1 MRIGEQLKAIRRGA
15 GLTQENVAEKLCIT
29 RQALS
34 NWEQGKTIPDLYS
47 FAQLAAV
54 YHFSPDE
61 FLLGKSYFKGLQ
73 NMKTNFSD
81 PQIEQLIRKFYPN
94 FSDLTPLSGGLVS
107 QTFSFRNDE
116 KIYVFQIGGK
126 RQSYE
131 KEYYISKTYHSSLP
145 FREVLK
151 VQETD
156 DGIAY
161 CISDYINGCQLDKL
175 NNSEQRKITAS
186 VIDIMDRIAQIK
198 IPVNKGFGFFDSNGD
213 ARYQSWPDFISVI
226 YNDSVY
232 DWSRLALKRHS
243 DTSVRKAIE
252 IIRENIDYLQL
263 AQASFVLGDFNVL
276 ADGEH
281 ISGLIDCDLALYG
294 DPLYC
299 VASQLFWDVIK
310 TREITAA
317 VVKNYMIDE
326 DSKRKTYCY
335 ILRYALEE
343 IYNTAIL
350 NEIGYDIRWT
360 SNRLDE
366 LLKNGLCHTE
376 LMP

>member
-1 MRIGEQLKAIRRGA
+1 MRIGEQLKAIRKEA

-34 NWEQGKTIPDLYS
+34 NWEQGRTIPALYS
-47 FAQLAAV
+47 FARLAAV

-61 FLLGKSYFKGLQ
+61 FLLGKSYFKGKQ

-81 PQIEQLIRKFYPN
+81 AQIERLIRKLYPD

-107 QTFSFRNDE
+107 QTFSFRNDA
-116 KIYVFQIGGK
+116 KKYVFQIGGK
-126 RQSYE
+126 RESYE
-131 KEYYISKTYHSSLP
+131 KEFYISRQYHRILP
-145 FREVLK
+145 FREVLT

-156 DGIAY
+156 DGTAY
-161 CISDYINGCQLDKL
+161 CISGYIEGCQLDKL
-175 NNSEQRKITAS
+175 SAREQREIITP
-186 VIDIMDRIAQIK
+186 VIDIMGQMARIK
-198 IPVNKGFGFFDSNGD
+198 IPANKGFGFFDAGGC

-226 YNDSVY
+226 YNDNVY
-232 DWSRLALKRHS
+232 DWSRLALKGHS
-243 DTSVRKAIE
+243 DTSVRKAIDK
-252 IIRENIDYLQL
+252 IREDIDFLRL
-263 AQASFVLGDFNVL
+263 GQASLVLGDFNAIAYGGHV
-276 ADGEH
+276 
-281 ISGLIDCDLALYG
+281 SGLIDCDLALYG

-317 VVKNYMIDE
+317 IVKNYLIDE
-326 DSKRKTYCY
+326 DSRRKTYCY

-350 NEIGYDIRWT
+350 NEIGYDLRWT
-360 SNRLDE
+360 NSRLDE